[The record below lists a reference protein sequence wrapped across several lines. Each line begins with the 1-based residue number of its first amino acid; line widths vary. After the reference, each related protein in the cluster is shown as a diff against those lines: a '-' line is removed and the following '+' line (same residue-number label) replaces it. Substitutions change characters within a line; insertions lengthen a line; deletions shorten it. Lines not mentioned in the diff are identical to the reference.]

1 MTKIV
6 FGDVETTGTLPDRH
20 HIWELALIVRDIKAD
35 PATTA
40 DTWTDTEYCWQI
52 RPDLS
57 TADPMALKI
66 GRYYSR
72 TVFEGLSVGDT
83 IRVKHPDHSGE
94 APTADEL
101 AQEVAWLLDGATLA
115 AANVAFDAAF
125 LDRFLRANGQAPA
138 WDYHLLEMES
148 YAAGAFGL
156 EPKWKLD
163 QLLGLAGVTVA
174 PEDRHSALGDARAI
188 RDLYDAVR
196 AMRNGG
202 TT

>member
-1 MTKIV
+1 MKLV
-6 FGDVETTGTLPDRH
+6 FADVETTGTLPDRH
-20 HIWELALIVRDIKAD
+20 HIWELALIVRSDDKPD
-35 PATTA
+35 F
-40 DTWTDTEYCWQI
+40 EYCWQM
-52 RPDLS
+52 RPDLT
-57 TADPMALKI
+57 TADPVALKV
-66 GRYYSR
+66 GRYFERAAGMELMDKPVGFSVL
-72 TVFEGLSVGDT
+72 TVSSEGD
-83 IRVKHPDHSGE
+83 
-94 APTADEL
+94 APTTCTVERAAIDVAD
-101 AQEVAWLLDGATLA
+101 LLDGATLA

-156 EPKWKLD
+156 QPPWKLD
-163 QLLGLAGVTVA
+163 RLLAVAGVTVA

-202 TT
+202 EA

>member
-6 FGDVETTGTLPDRH
+6 FGDVETTGTSPDRH
-20 HIWELALIVRDIKAD
+20 HIWELALIVRDDGHPDA
-35 PATTA
+35 
-40 DTWTDTEYCWQI
+40 EYCWQV

-66 GRYYSR
+66 GGYYQR
-72 TVFEGLSVGDT
+72 ADVFELIGVG
-83 IRVKHPDHSGE
+83 
-94 APTADEL
+94 
-101 AQEVAWLLDGATLA
+101 EVARVAHPTDLEADGQPLADLSREVAVLLDGAILA

-125 LDRFLRANGQAPA
+125 LDAFLRRNGQAPT
-138 WDYHLLEMES
+138 WDYHLLEVES

-163 QLLGLAGVTVA
+163 QLLELAGVTVP
-174 PEDRHSALGDARAI
+174 PEGRHSALGDARAI

-202 TT
+202 AV